1 MTDGAPKFQTKPIK
15 ALGLRH
21 TVASAG
27 YSWSGFK
34 RLLGETA
41 FRQEL
46 IALFVLLVLFAGW
59 GVPVESYGRQITLAL
74 VLFAVEALNTAIEV
88 LVDRISPDYAE
99 FAGHAKDLGSFA
111 VFCLLAANLIHAVSA
126 LWAA

>member
-1 MTDGAPKFQTKPIK
+1 MTDEAPKFQTKPVK
-15 ALGLRH
+15 AIGLRH

-27 YSWSGFK
+27 YSFLGLK
-34 RLLGETA
+34 RLFGETA

-46 IALFVLLVLFAGW
+46 IALFVLLVLFAGC
-59 GVPVESYGRQITLAL
+59 GVPIGSYATQITLAL

-111 VFCLLAANLIHAVSA
+111 VFCLLAANLVHAVAA
-126 LWAA
+126 LWTA

>member
-1 MTDGAPKFQTKPIK
+1 MTDDAPKFQTKPGK

-27 YSWSGFK
+27 YSFLGFK

-46 IALFVLLVLFAGW
+46 IALVVLLVLFAGR
-59 GVPVESYGRQITLAL
+59 GVAIGSYATQITLAL

-111 VFCLLAANLIHAVSA
+111 VFCLLAANLVHAVA
-126 LWAA
+126 VLWTA